1 MYMNF
6 LVIFRQR
13 FQTQSFSIHSWH
25 ENFALCLTIF
35 KIQPKKF
42 SCEFR
47 PPKASFGSVYFSVDR
62 TVFSESFF
70 EKQKFLGIFKK
81 VGSNRIT
88 PKSCTGT
95 INTLYFWK
103 QCVKI
108 YISEF
113 FGIFSETFSKPK
125 FWIHPLHENFGPF
138 STNFFDNPYRF
149 FSEFFNGKFLPIF
162 HNCQNLRKDIFSW
175 ISTSRN

>member
-1 MYMNF
+1 MNF

-113 FGIFSETFSKPK
+113 FGIFSATFSK
-125 FWIHPLHENFGPF
+125 
-138 STNFFDNPYRF
+138 T
-149 FSEFFNGKFLPIF
+149 KFLNSHCSWKFRPIF
-162 HNCQNLRKDIFSW
+162 DQFFW
-175 ISTSRN
+175 